1 MNKSIESNEVYKKLA
16 DALNKYISLRDPSP
30 FDKGDNEVDL
40 NILKQ
45 SIIEKDRRLLYVVRP
60 WGTCLLR
67 CDKYF
72 FPKYY
77 LSSRGDYRSFKYVE
91 FNLCTGEHEEISW
104 QQGHEILSR
113 PMDIPHRGYLGR
125 HEYLVKVVNEL
136 RMKGY
141 GEFLKCYNLDE
152 LRRFAIEDDR
162 SSLVKYIDNING
174 HLNSF

>member
-1 MNKSIESNEVYKKLA
+1 
-16 DALNKYISLRDPSP
+16 
-30 FDKGDNEVDL
+30 
-40 NILKQ
+40 
-45 SIIEKDRRLLYVVRP
+45 
-60 WGTCLLR
+60 
-67 CDKYF
+67 
-72 FPKYY
+72 
-77 LSSRGDYRSFKYVE
+77 
-91 FNLCTGEHEEISW
+91 
-104 QQGHEILSR
+104 
-113 PMDIPHRGYLGR
+113 MDIPHRGYLGR